1 MESVFY
7 LLSSILFLQSLLALI
22 AVIRFARYSL
32 SRSATHHRD
41 QPSAVIIVPCK
52 GLDPDFEETIGALC
66 AQDYRDYEIIFV
78 TESEADPAYA
88 TLNKLIKQSR
98 CSAWLVVAGE
108 AQHCSQ
114 KIHNLCAAL
123 ETLDAVNRRAEVIA
137 FADSDARPTEKWLS
151 ELVAP
156 LADESVGATTGFRWY
171 LPAEGSRRGLWSLL
185 LSVWNSSALSLLGK
199 RSAFAWGGAMAIR
212 RENLEKLSIRQQ
224 WQGAV
229 SDDYVLTKA
238 ITDAGQQIRFIP
250 ACLVATPAE
259 TTLKQLFEF
268 TTRQLTITRIYA
280 PRVWGLTLFSHALY
294 NLTIWGSFVFLVIK
308 GISNHSMTL
317 IALLAGILCL
327 GAMTGAI
334 RVVTAARLLE
344 ENSSRIIEGWWAHA
358 LFAPLVSLLY
368 LCNLIASATSRRIVW
383 RGTGYE
389 MISPVRTVIWQREPL
404 SDNPDHT
411 HESSRQN
418 RAKAH
423 STSSTQPGHHPGN
436 SR

>member
-7 LLSSILFLQSLLALI
+7 LLSSILFLQSLLALV

-32 SRSATHHRD
+32 SPSATRQRD
-41 QPSAVIIVPCK
+41 QPRAVVIVPCK
-52 GLDPDFEETIGALC
+52 GLDPDFEENIGALC

-78 TESEADPAYA
+78 TESEADPAWP
-88 TLNKLIKQSR
+88 TLNRLIKQSR
-98 CSAWLVVAGE
+98 RSAWLVVAGE

-123 ETLDAVNRRAEVIA
+123 ETLDAVNRRAQVIA
-137 FADSDARPTEKWLS
+137 FADSDARPTEKWLA

-156 LADESVGATTGFRWY
+156 LADERVGATTGFRWY
-171 LPAEGSRRGLWSLL
+171 LPAEGRRAGLWSLL

-199 RSAFAWGGAMAIR
+199 KSAFAWGGAMAIR
-212 RENLEKLSIRQQ
+212 REDLEKLSIRRQ

-250 ACLVATPAE
+250 ACLVATPTEA
-259 TTLKQLFEF
+259 TLKQLFEF

-280 PRVWGLTLFSHALY
+280 PRVWGLTLFTHLLY
-294 NLTIWGSFVFLVIK
+294 NLTIWGSLIFLVIK
-308 GISNHSMTL
+308 GVSDQSLTL

-327 GAMTGAI
+327 GALAGTI
-334 RVVTAARLLE
+334 RVVTAARLIE
-344 ENSSRIIEGWWAHA
+344 ENRRRVIESWWAHA

-368 LCNLIASATSRRIVW
+368 LSNLLASAITRRIVW
-383 RGTGYE
+383 RGTSYE
-389 MISPVRTVIWQREPL
+389 MISPVETAIRHREPL
-404 SDNPDHT
+404 SAHPEVT
-411 HESSRQN
+411 PESPGQHH
-418 RAKAH
+418 AKAH
-423 STSSTQPGHHPGN
+423 STSSSQPGHRPG
-436 SR
+436 SAR